1 MEFQL
6 SPDDNKRLAN
16 LCGQFDEH
24 LRQIE
29 SRLDVEVHNRGGN
42 FSVSGE
48 GKVVRSACSVL
59 QGLYD
64 ATSKETLT
72 PEKIHLYLQENNLS
86 ADDDL
91 SLIHI

>member
-1 MEFQL
+1 MASIEFQL

-29 SRLDVEVHNRGGN
+29 GRLGVEVHNRGTE
-42 FSVSGE
+42 FRVSGND
-48 GKVVRSACSVL
+48 KVVRNARNVVQS
-59 QGLYD
+59 LY
-64 ATSKETLT
+64 
-72 PEKIHLYLQENNLS
+72 
-86 ADDDL
+86 L